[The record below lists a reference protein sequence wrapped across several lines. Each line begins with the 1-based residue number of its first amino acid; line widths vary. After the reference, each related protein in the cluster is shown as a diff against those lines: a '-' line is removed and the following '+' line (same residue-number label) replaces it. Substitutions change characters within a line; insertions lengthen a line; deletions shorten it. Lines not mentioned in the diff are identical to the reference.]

1 MAVPDIIALVVWFI
15 GSWIGLIMF
24 NIGCSKNPDEVPMG
38 KRIGLSIGM
47 VFGLGWL
54 VVMHD
59 LAVWIGSWFKK
70 K

>member
-1 MAVPDIIALVVWFI
+1 MTTPDIIALVVWFV
-15 GSWIGLIMF
+15 GSWIGLIMY
-24 NIGCSKNPDEVPMG
+24 NIGCSKHPESTSKG
-38 KRIGLSIGM
+38 TRIGLSIGM
-47 VFGLGWL
+47 AFGLGWL